1 MSTEV
6 RSSILI
12 IFFLSTFY
20 CASIISIRIKEP
32 DALFYFYVVIALVC
46 LSGACVTG
54 SGLFAPKFI
63 AEGVHLD
70 AREMTENQCLK
81 CHRDGKDGVPI
92 APKAMLNRKN
102 CIRCHLKE

>member
-1 MSTEV
+1 MSV
-6 RSSILI
+6 AQCSFFL
-12 IFFLSTFY
+12 FLSTFY
-20 CASIISIRIKEP
+20 CASIISIRIKDLSAP
-32 DALFYFYVVIALVC
+32 YYFYVVIALVC

-70 AREMTENQCLK
+70 AKEMTENQCLE

-92 APKAMLNRKN
+92 APKAMLNREN